1 MKYLKT
7 YTLFERVSNE
17 TKLFEALVED
27 ITFIRMSH
35 TDMLNGREAG
45 WYHPSQRR
53 MIGPDA
59 FNDSLV
65 KAGFPD
71 KKNCVHFMSESSYD
85 AGYSYIYG
93 KNLFQVVIDD
103 KSKLGWSF
111 VAPINDWF
119 YKGNSIQ
126 NSLRSGNELVSDIM
140 KSTFNKIY
148 ADSQTGEGVDESLNY
163 LLDFKAIG
171 TGTIE
176 DLKRSPHF
184 GKYNLYVWTTDK
196 VYLKRYVKESEI
208 KEKEP
213 KPYKNQPVLDTEDF
227 TERGIK
233 PEEIGN
239 FYQSEWGRRF
249 KRLQPTA
256 DYNLRREEAL
266 KLLDE
271 WIKTR

>member
-1 MKYLKT
+1 MRYLKS
-7 YTLFERVSNE
+7 Y
-17 TKLFEALVED
+17 KLFESLVED

-35 TDMLNGREAG
+35 TDMLDGAEEG

-53 MIGPDA
+53 MVGPDA

-71 KKNCVHFMSESSYD
+71 KKNCIHFMSKESYD

-93 KNLFQVVIDD
+93 KNLFQVIIDD
-103 KSKLGWSF
+103 HSKLGWSF
-111 VAPINDWF
+111 VAPVNDWF

-140 KSTFNKIY
+140 KTRFSEIY
-148 ADSQTGEGVDESLNY
+148 ANSETGECADDMLRI
-163 LLDFKAIG
+163 LLDFKALG

-196 VYLKRYVKESEI
+196 VYLKKYYTKERER
-208 KEKEP
+208 EP
-213 KPYKNQPVLDTEDF
+213 RPYKNQPVLNSEDF
-227 TERGIK
+227 TDRGIR

-239 FYQSEWGRRF
+239 FYQSDWGRKF
-249 KRLQPTA
+249 KRLQPTV

>member
-1 MKYLKT
+1 MKYLKS
-7 YTLFERVSNE
+7 Y
-17 TKLFEALVED
+17 KLFESLVED

-35 TDMLNGREAG
+35 TDMLEGGEEG
-45 WYHPSQRR
+45 WYQPNQRR
-53 MIGPDA
+53 MVGPDA

-71 KKNCVHFMSESSYD
+71 KKNCVHFMSEESYD
-85 AGYSYIYG
+85 VGYSGIYG

-103 KSKLGWSF
+103 NSKLGWSF
-111 VAPINDWF
+111 IVPINDWF
-119 YKGNSIQ
+119 YRNAKRKI
-126 NSLRSGNELVSDIM
+126 ELVSDIM
-140 KSTFNKIY
+140 ESPFGQMY

-163 LLDFKAIG
+163 LMDYKVIG

-213 KPYKNQPVLDTEDF
+213 KPYKNQPVLNSEDF
-227 TERGIK
+227 TNRGIR

>member
-1 MKYLKT
+1 MKYLKS
-7 YTLFERVSNE
+7 Y
-17 TKLFEALVED
+17 KLFESLIED

-35 TDMLNGREAG
+35 TDMLDGREEG
-45 WYHPSQRR
+45 WYQPNQRR
-53 MIGPDA
+53 MVGPDA

-85 AGYSYIYG
+85 VGYSYIYG

>member
-1 MKYLKT
+1 MKYLKS
-7 YTLFERVSNE
+7 Y
-17 TKLFEALVED
+17 KLFEALVED

-35 TDMLNGREAG
+35 TDMLDGVEEG
-45 WYHPSQRR
+45 WYQPNQRR
-53 MIGPDA
+53 MVGPDA
-59 FNDSLV
+59 FNDSLT

-71 KKNCVHFMSESSYD
+71 KKNCVHFMSEESYD
-85 AGYSYIYG
+85 PGYSHIYG

-103 KSKLGWSF
+103 NSKLGWSF
-111 VAPINDWF
+111 IVPINDWF
-119 YKGNSIQ
+119 YRGYTVTNAKRKI
-126 NSLRSGNELVSDIM
+126 ELVSDIM
-140 KSTFNKIY
+140 GSPFGQMY
-148 ADSQTGEGVDESLNY
+148 ADTQTGEGVDESLNY
-163 LLDFKAIG
+163 LLDYKVIG

-176 DLKRSPHF
+176 DLKKSPHF

-208 KEKEP
+208 KEP
-213 KPYKNQPVLDTEDF
+213 KPYKNQPVLNSEDF

-239 FYQSEWGRRF
+239 FYQSEWGKRF

-271 WIKTR
+271 WMKTR